1 MATFRRRMG
10 KWEVRVR
17 RYNNKTIS
25 KLLFKKRKLKSG
37 QVKQKIKLTKV
48 CTKIYIVFGDIVE

>member
-17 RYNNKTIS
+17 RYN
-25 KLLFKKRKLKSG
+25 KKKGWQGLRILAATMG
-37 QVKQKIKLTKV
+37 IGYVPFI
-48 CTKIYIVFGDIVE
+48 

>member
-25 KLLFKKRKLKSG
+25 KTFIHKEDAHKWARETETQIEKRF
-37 QVKQKIKLTKV
+37 V
-48 CTKIYIVFGDIVE
+48 

>member
-1 MATFRRRMG
+1 MG

-25 KLLFKKRKLKSG
+25 KIFTNIEDTMSCTRNTENKL
-37 QVKQKIKLTKV
+37 
-48 CTKIYIVFGDIVE
+48 

>member
-25 KLLFKKRKLKSG
+25 KIFTNIEDAMSCTRNAENKL
-37 QVKQKIKLTKV
+37 
-48 CTKIYIVFGDIVE
+48 

>member
-25 KLLFKKRKLKSG
+25 KTFIHYPRLSN
-37 QVKQKIKLTKV
+37 I
-48 CTKIYIVFGDIVE
+48 